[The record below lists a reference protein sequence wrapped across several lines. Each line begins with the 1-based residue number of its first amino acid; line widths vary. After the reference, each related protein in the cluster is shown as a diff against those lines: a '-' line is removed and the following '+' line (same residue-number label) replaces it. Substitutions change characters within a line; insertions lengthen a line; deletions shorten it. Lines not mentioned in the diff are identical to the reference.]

1 MSRFFVWKFTK
12 VGIRDVYRSLSSSL
26 SSSSLVF
33 QGYSLHSFKSSRG
46 VGVEIV
52 EGGNIL

>member
-1 MSRFFVWKFTK
+1 MTK
-12 VGIRDVYRSLSSSL
+12 KYKMYKMYQSSSSL

-33 QGYSLHSFKSSRG
+33 QGYSLQSSKSSRG

-52 EGGNIL
+52 ERDNI